1 MTPIEVLRHQS
12 DAYMVINADHIVYI
26 LAGAST
32 MIKLVD
38 VPQLM
43 LTDTTVGDIMEQLK
57 KDHPLIEALGRIE
70 QSLDDIAAAL
80 EEDK

>member
-12 DAYMVINADHIVYI
+12 DEYMVINADHIVYI

-43 LTDTTVGDIMEQLK
+43 LTDTTVGDIVAQLK
-57 KDHPLIEALGRIE
+57 SPLEDVLTRIE
-70 QSLDDIAAAL
+70 QSLDDIVIAL